1 MKKTDSK
8 LLDSSAWLSYF
19 FGENERVK
27 EIVESCSILYT
38 QAISLF
44 EIKRKFL
51 KMSTKKSDS
60 ALDFIKERSII
71 LALDEEIAEKAA
83 EVAHETDLHA
93 IDSMIY
99 TTALVA
105 ESTLTTLD
113 FDFKGL
119 DQVVIL

>member
-1 MKKTDSK
+1 MKKTNSK

-51 KMSTKKSDS
+51 EMSTKKSNS
-60 ALDFIKERSII
+60 ALNFIKERSII

-93 IDSMIY
+93 IDSMICA
-99 TTALVA
+99 TALVA
-105 ESTLTTLD
+105 ESTLITLD